1 MKTLLALVG
10 LAALSHGHILPESLE
25 TSRIVNGVDVE
36 VGEIPYQVSLQERAS
51 SFHFCGGSILNKK
64 YIITAAHCV
73 KGKSP
78 SSIKVI
84 SATVELSA
92 PVTTHLVEKIIVH
105 EGYNAADSW
114 KNDIALLRVKGQ
126 FVVSS
131 TLNFVPLPS
140 LEMVVPADSPAIVS
154 GWGNLRQ
161 GGPSPNHLQ
170 KAKILIA
177 DQKYCKRRYAPGN
190 TVHDTHICAH
200 DPVEETGSCNG
211 DSGGPLTVRGKL
223 VGLVS
228 WAMGCALTN
237 YPTVY
242 TRVPKFVDWI
252 KAHAV

>member
-1 MKTLLALVG
+1 MKTLLAFACLV
-10 LAALSHGHILPESLE
+10 ASSYAHILPENSDP
-25 TSRIVNGVDVE
+25 SRIVNGVDVG
-36 VGEIPYQVSLQERAS
+36 VGEIPYQVSLQQKGN

-64 YIITAAHCV
+64 YVITAAHCV
-73 KGKSP
+73 KGTSAA
-78 SSIKVI
+78 SIKVV
-84 SATVELSA
+84 SATVKLSE

-105 EGYNAADSW
+105 EKYDASDSW
-114 KNDIALLRVKGQ
+114 KNDIALLRVKGN

-131 TLNFVPLPS
+131 TLNFVPMPS
-140 LEMVVPADSPAIVS
+140 PGMAVPADSPAIVS

-177 DQKYCKRRYAPGN
+177 DQKYCKKRYAPGN

-228 WAMGCALTN
+228 WAMGCAMTN

-242 TRVPKFVDWI
+242 TRVPEFLDWI
-252 KAHAV
+252 QEHAV